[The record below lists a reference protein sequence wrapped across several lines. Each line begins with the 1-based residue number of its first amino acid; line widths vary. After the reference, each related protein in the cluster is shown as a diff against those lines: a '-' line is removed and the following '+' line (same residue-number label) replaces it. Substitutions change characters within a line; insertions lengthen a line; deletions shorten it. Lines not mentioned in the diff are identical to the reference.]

1 MTPMKWFYSFLKKY
15 RWRMFWGIVLTTIV
29 AACALVSPYVSKL
42 IVDRVIQHEQYGMLK
57 NLIIVLI
64 VTIIIRGI
72 CRFFSQVLFET
83 SSQNVLYSMRDTV
96 YRKLL
101 QEDFAFYNKNRIRL
115 HINII
120 KIPCKM
126 EKSIPIEAALSACSF
141 FFAPRK

>member
-101 QEDFAFYNKNRIRL
+101 QEDFAFYNKNRT
-115 HINII
+115 
-120 KIPCKM
+120 
-126 EKSIPIEAALSACSF
+126 
-141 FFAPRK
+141 

>member
-64 VTIIIRGI
+64 VTIIIRGYAD
-72 CRFFSQVLFET
+72 FFRRCFLRRVRRMFFTVCVTLFTENFFRRILLFTTRTEQVT
-83 SSQNVLYSMRDTV
+83 
-96 YRKLL
+96 
-101 QEDFAFYNKNRIRL
+101 
-115 HINII
+115 
-120 KIPCKM
+120 
-126 EKSIPIEAALSACSF
+126 
-141 FFAPRK
+141 

>member
-72 CRFFSQVLFET
+72 YADFFRRCFLRRVRRMFFTVCVTLFTENFFRRILLFTTRTEQVT
-83 SSQNVLYSMRDTV
+83 
-96 YRKLL
+96 
-101 QEDFAFYNKNRIRL
+101 
-115 HINII
+115 
-120 KIPCKM
+120 
-126 EKSIPIEAALSACSF
+126 
-141 FFAPRK
+141 

>member
-72 CRFFSQVLFET
+72 CRFFRRCFLRRVRRMFFTVCVTLFTENFFRRILLFTTRTEQVT
-83 SSQNVLYSMRDTV
+83 
-96 YRKLL
+96 
-101 QEDFAFYNKNRIRL
+101 
-115 HINII
+115 
-120 KIPCKM
+120 
-126 EKSIPIEAALSACSF
+126 
-141 FFAPRK
+141 

>member
-83 SSQNVLYSMRDTV
+83 SSQNTV
-96 YRKLL
+96 CVTLFTENFFRRILL
-101 QEDFAFYNKNRIRL
+101 FTTRTEQVT
-115 HINII
+115 
-120 KIPCKM
+120 
-126 EKSIPIEAALSACSF
+126 
-141 FFAPRK
+141 